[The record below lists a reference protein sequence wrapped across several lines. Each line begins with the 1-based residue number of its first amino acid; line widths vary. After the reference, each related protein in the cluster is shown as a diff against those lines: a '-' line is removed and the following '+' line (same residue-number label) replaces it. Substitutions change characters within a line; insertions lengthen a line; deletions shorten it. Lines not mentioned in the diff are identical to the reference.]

1 MANTCFPVSPS
12 PCLWPI
18 SQGGPAPPPALLGP
32 WIQARKGHSS
42 CLGQSRMDQG
52 GGLRAPE
59 GGDRGHSVR
68 DPSPC
73 GKTCPGSVGSL
84 QRPSVL
90 SRNLLQLNPT
100 FPL

>member
-18 SQGGPAPPPALLGP
+18 PPALLGP

-52 GGLRAPE
+52 AGCGSQREVTVGTVSGIRHHVARPALGVLGAC
-59 GGDRGHSVR
+59 SVPR
-68 DPSPC
+68 C
-73 GKTCPGSVGSL
+73 CPGTCFS
-84 QRPSVL
+84 
-90 SRNLLQLNPT
+90 
-100 FPL
+100 